1 MQNSVMQWL
10 ESTAKCFPN
19 HKAYV
24 DENKSY
30 TWQEFRRAALSA
42 AFNIKNKLPGKKHP
56 IVIYME
62 KSVDML
68 VAFLGAAYSG
78 NFYSPIDVD
87 MPTSR
92 VEKILQTLQPEAII
106 TTRAL
111 KVDATIWGGK
121 SRSILCI
128 EDIVNEKIDD
138 KQAEKY
144 IDSILDTDLLYVL
157 FTSGSTG
164 IPKGVSI
171 THRNVIDFIDWVT
184 EEFYITEKDS
194 FGNQAPFYFD
204 NSILDIYSALKTGAA
219 VYIIPSKLFSQ
230 PVKLLQYLIDN
241 KITTIFWVP
250 SAMIVVSSLKALK
263 KVDLTNTVK
272 RVLFAGEVM
281 PNKHLNIWRQHL
293 PNALY
298 ANCYGPTEG
307 TDLCTYYIVDREF
320 KDDEP
325 LPIGGSMRNTEV
337 FVLDEQDKLVTE
349 PDVVGELCIRGASL
363 AVGYYN
369 NPEKTAQVF
378 VQNPL
383 QKVYEEK
390 IYRTGD
396 LVKYNDRHEI
406 IYLSR
411 KDFQIKHLGYRIELG
426 EIETAVSSFEGISM
440 CCCLYDEKR
449 SVIVLFLEQA
459 MNKNDI
465 NQRLQKMIPD
475 YMLPGRV
482 ICVDKLPINANG
494 KIDRAVLQQKYLR

>member
-1 MQNSVMQWL
+1 MQNSVLQWL
-10 ESTAKCFPN
+10 ENTAKNFPN
-19 HKAYV
+19 HTAYV

-30 TWQEFRRAALSA
+30 TWQEFRQAALSVA
-42 AFNIKNKLPGKKHP
+42 SNIKNSLLGKKHP
-56 IVIYME
+56 IAIYME

-68 VAFLGAAYSG
+68 VAFLGVAYSG
-78 NFYSPIDVD
+78 NFYSPIADD

-92 VEKILQTLQPEAII
+92 VEKILQTLQPEMII

-111 KVDATIWGGK
+111 KANGAIWKGE
-121 SRSILCI
+121 SCSILCI
-128 EDIVNEKIDD
+128 EDIVNEKIGDEQIERYL
-138 KQAEKY
+138 K
-144 IDSILDTDLLYVL
+144 SILDTDLIYVL

-164 IPKGVSI
+164 MPKGVSI

-204 NSILDIYSALKTGAA
+204 NSILDIYSALKTGAT

-230 PVKLLQYLIDN
+230 PIKLLQYLVDN

-250 SAMIVVSSLKALK
+250 SAMIMVSSLRALK

-281 PNKHLNIWRQHL
+281 PNKHLNIWRQYL

-325 LPIGGSMRNTEV
+325 LPIGWAMRNTEV
-337 FVLDEQDKLVTE
+337 FVLDEQDELVTK

-369 NPEKTAQVF
+369 NPEKTAQAF

-383 QKVYEEK
+383 QKAYEEK

-406 IYLSR
+406 IYISR

-426 EIETAVSSFEGISM
+426 EIETAVSSFEEISM

-449 SVIVLFLEQA
+449 STIVLFLEQT
-459 MNKNDI
+459 MSKNDI

-482 ICVDKLPINANG
+482 ICVDKLPMNANG
-494 KIDRAVLQQKYLR
+494 KIDRTVLRQNYLS